1 LPRLAQNLSDFSM
14 SPCSVYLVESGFPED
29 LPGFSHEV
37 PSASF
42 PFWGHYCLLDF
53 AAAAFAGLSDS
64 GCNVI
69 AEPRHRSLSPFITAR
84 SRGERERL
92 ILVDR
97 GIGGLMETLDRDPA
111 PTVLIC
117 PMALACSPDGKALG
131 RVVENAQDSVLRIS
145 IQNVETGIYVAGK
158 GAVLRALE
166 TYGKTRSLSPRLGTA
181 LFSEFLHH
189 SFEAIRNIPGKI
201 LFQNNLTQLYKEN
214 LWLVGQTDRVELLEQ
229 LSSPGKL
236 AASPKGALIDRS
248 GHVKNSLISAGA
260 RVEGYV
266 EGSFIFPGV
275 VVHKGASVVNSVVMN
290 GNRIGAKAQLYKT
303 LVLPYVGDLGS
314 SNIGEGASIGMREAG
329 ARNFDFPKQICEGVT
344 VIGANAEVP
353 KGLKIGSGCLI
364 GSRVGAGQLRSLKEL
379 PRSSTVLRPEEPDN
393 E

>member
-1 LPRLAQNLSDFSM
+1 M
-14 SPCSVYLVESGFPED
+14 SPCSVYLVESGFPDD

-53 AAAAFAGLSDS
+53 AVAAFSALSDS

-69 AEPRHRSLSPFITAR
+69 AEPRYRGLAPLLTAR
-84 SRGERERL
+84 SQGDRERL

-97 GIGGLMETLDRDPA
+97 GIEGLLETLDRDPS
-111 PTVLIC
+111 PTILIC
-117 PMALACSPDGKALG
+117 PLNLACNPDGKAL
-131 RVVENAQDSVLRIS
+131 RRAVENAKNAITRIS
-145 IQNVETGIYVAGK
+145 IQNVETHIYVAGK
-158 GAVLRALE
+158 RALLRE
-166 TYGKTRSLSPRLGTA
+166 LESYSKSRSPSPRLGMA
-181 LFSEFLHH
+181 LFSEFLHA
-189 SFEAIRNIPGKI
+189 SFEAIRNVPGKI

-214 LWLVGQTDRVELLEQ
+214 LWLVGQSGTVELLER
-229 LSSPGKL
+229 LNSPVKS
-236 AASPKGALIDRS
+236 AASAKGALIDRN

-260 RVEGYV
+260 RVEGSV

-314 SNIGEGASIGMREAG
+314 SNIGESASIGMREAG
-329 ARNFDFPKQICEGVT
+329 ARNFDFPKQVCEGVT
-344 VIGANAEVP
+344 VIGINAEVP
-353 KGLKIGSGCLI
+353 KGLKIGSGCLV
-364 GSRVGAGQLRSLKEL
+364 GARVGAGQLRSVKEL
-379 PRSSTVLRPEEPDN
+379 PRSSTVLRPVEPN
-393 E
+393 HE

>member
-1 LPRLAQNLSDFSM
+1 M
-14 SPCSVYLVESGFPED
+14 SPCSVYLIESGFPDD

-42 PFWGHYCLLDF
+42 PFWGHHCILDF
-53 AAAAFAGLSDS
+53 AGAAFGDLSDS
-64 GCNVI
+64 GCSVV
-69 AEPRHRSLSPFITAR
+69 AENRYRGLAPFITAR
-84 SRGERERL
+84 SRGDRERL
-92 ILVDR
+92 ILVDH
-97 GIGGLMETLDRDPA
+97 GIDGLLDTLERDPS
-111 PTVLIC
+111 PTMLIC
-117 PMALACSPDGKALG
+117 PLTLVCSPDRNAL
-131 RVVENAQDSVLRIS
+131 RRLVENAKASILRVS
-145 IQNVETGIYVAGK
+145 IQNVETPIHVAGK
-158 GAVLRALE
+158 RALLRALE
-166 TYGKTRSLSPRLGTA
+166 SYSKSHPLSSRLGTA
-181 LFSEFLHH
+181 LFSQVLHA
-189 SFEAIRNIPGKI
+189 SFEAVRNIPGRI

-214 LWLVGQTDRVELLEQ
+214 LWLVGQTGPVALLEQ

-236 AASPKGALIDRS
+236 ASSAKGALIDRS
-248 GHVKNSLISAGA
+248 GHVKNSLISTGA

-314 SNIGEGASIGMREAG
+314 SNIGESAVIGMREAG
-329 ARNFDFPKQICEGVT
+329 ARNFDFPKQIWEGVT
-344 VIGANAEVP
+344 VIGINAEVP

-364 GSRVGAGQLRSLKEL
+364 GARVGSGQLRAVKEV
-379 PRSSTVLRPEEPDN
+379 PRSSTVLRPEEPDR

>member
-1 LPRLAQNLSDFSM
+1 M

-37 PSASF
+37 PCASF

-64 GCNVI
+64 GCNLI
-69 AEPRHRSLSPFITAR
+69 AETRYRSLTSFITAR

-92 ILVDR
+92 SLADR
-97 GIGGLMETLDRDPA
+97 GIEGLLETLGRDPA
-111 PTVLIC
+111 PTILLC
-117 PMALACSPDGKALG
+117 PLTLACSPKRNALRG
-131 RVVENAQDSVLRIS
+131 VIENAKASIVRVS
-145 IQNVETGIYVAGK
+145 IQNVETDIYVAGK
-158 GAVLRALE
+158 RALLGAWE
-166 TYGKTRSLSPRLGTA
+166 SYSKSRAPSLRLGAA
-181 LFSEFLHH
+181 LFSEFLHA
-189 SFEAIRNIPGKI
+189 SFEAIRNIPGRI

-214 LWLVGQTDRVELLEQ
+214 LWLVGQTGRVELLEQ
-229 LSSPGKL
+229 LNTPGKP
-236 AASPKGALIDRS
+236 AAAAKETLIDRS
-248 GHVKNSLISAGA
+248 GQVKNSLISAGA
-260 RVEGYV
+260 RVEGHV

-314 SNIGEGASIGMREAG
+314 SNIGEGAVIGMREAG
-329 ARNFDFPKQICEGVT
+329 ARNFDFPKQVCEGVT
-344 VIGANAEVP
+344 VIGINAEVP

-364 GSRVGAGQLRSLKEL
+364 GARVGAGQLRSVREL
-379 PRSSTVLRPEEPDN
+379 PRSSTVLRPEEPDH